1 MPFLHIP
8 SFLAD
13 YSNPLKWGDPGFA
26 SLILSICCLSSRH
39 VDDPRLI
46 APSSD
51 ASSGAT
57 TTLPSPASTWFE
69 LLTRLRLL
77 PSASLPTLPTIQS
90 LLLSAV
96 FSIGLGKLSTGL
108 SLLSS
113 AITLSFD
120 AGLHRS
126 VEHYTSSAFTP
137 IERETRKRTFWGIYL
152 WDKQAAAMFGRPC
165 LIRARDCD
173 VGEPASVDDEFITNE
188 GIGTQPHGIPSRM
201 GSFIATV
208 RYYIV
213 LESVLDLPPFPS
225 PSNMAVQQLS
235 LPDHHPPNTLS
246 PMSLHPPHQHQLFF
260 PSTCS
265 SSPLPPPLQLPSAHP
280 SISPYPSPSYLLST
294 LATLRS
300 CLPQYWAHTPE
311 TLASEDVIR
320 ITQAVRLHCLERF
333 IGMLLWRGRLS
344 AVISSVS
351 KEDDASS
358 LNSASLSASDEALTL
373 KMGDE
378 EKEALKQCYAHA
390 REIVAAYLC
399 TATKGLM
406 TYCEWFYIKK
416 KAKLGLPY
424 EEADYLCFL
433 FFIYRRGA
441 CDPSIDSSR
450 SNPHRSRFVLQS
462 VCAISNSRVC
472 YTCNSFERSYT
483 SLSYFPRFLFLP
495 TLGVFSSNFSALQR

>member
-13 YSNPLKWGDPGFA
+13 YSNPLKWGDPGFV

-46 APSSD
+46 APSNY
-51 ASSGAT
+51 ASSGT
-57 TTLPSPASTWFE
+57 TTFPSPASTWFE

-126 VEHYTSSAFTP
+126 VEHYTPSAFTP
-137 IERETRKRTFWGIYL
+137 IEREMRKRTFWGLYL

-165 LIRARDCD
+165 LIRVRDCD
-173 VGEPASVDDEFITNE
+173 VGEPSSVDDEFITNE
-188 GIGTQPHGIPSRM
+188 GIGNQPHGIPSRM

-213 LESVLDLPPFPS
+213 LESVLELPLS
-225 PSNMAVQQLS
+225 PSLSDMTVQQLNLS
-235 LPDHHPPNTLS
+235 LLPNRTPPNTLS

-260 PSTCS
+260 PS
-265 SSPLPPPLQLPSAHP
+265 SSPTLPHP
-280 SISPYPSPSYLLST
+280 SLPQIPSTRPSTSPYSSPSHLLSM
-294 LATLRS
+294 LATLRAY
-300 CLPQYWAHTPE
+300 LPPHWAHTPE

-320 ITQAVRLHCLERF
+320 ITQAVRLHCLDRF
-333 IGMLLWRGRLS
+333 IGMLIWRGRLS
-344 AVISSVS
+344 AAIASVNR
-351 KEDDASS
+351 EDDASS
-358 LNSASLSASDEALTL
+358 SNSGSLSASDEALTFKL
-373 KMGDE
+373 GDE
-378 EKEALKQCYAHA
+378 EKEALNQCYLHA

-406 TYCEWFYIKK
+406 TYCKCLNSQKK
-416 KAKLGLPY
+416 KKVLW
-424 EEADYLCFL
+424 ADFPS
-433 FFIYRRGA
+433 FFFRR
-441 CDPSIDSSR
+441 CSRDSPIDSNR
-450 SNPHRSRFVLQS
+450 SNSHCRRFVFEVLFT
-462 VCAISNSRVC
+462 ISKSRHKHSRNS
-472 YTCNSFERSYT
+472 YDSSERSYT
-483 SLSYFPRFLFLP
+483 GLSHFPGFFFFPTIGGFPSRF
-495 TLGVFSSNFSALQR
+495 GALRQ